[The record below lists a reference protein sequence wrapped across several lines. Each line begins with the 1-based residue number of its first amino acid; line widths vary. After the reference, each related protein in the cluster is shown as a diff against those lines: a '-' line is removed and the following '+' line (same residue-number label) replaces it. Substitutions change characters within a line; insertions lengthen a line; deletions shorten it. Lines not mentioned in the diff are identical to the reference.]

1 MKWQFRNG
9 EPYDGPTITLPDGRV
24 LSGKTFTADS
34 QRLIPRENEN
44 GSERSGE
51 LHEASSEE
59 TPVQPRKSRGK
70 GRKTESVV
78 RKKSAKASPSV

>member
-24 LSGKTFTADS
+24 LSGETFTADS

-44 GSERSGE
+44 GSERSGQ
-51 LHEASSEE
+51 LHEASPEE
-59 TPVQPRKSRGK
+59 TPVQQSKARSK
-70 GRKTESVV
+70 GRKKRSVV
-78 RKKSAKASPSV
+78 SKKSAKASPSL